1 MIIIFPFLL
10 LPSRQ
15 CPVMQFQEFDQL
27 WSWHCQRAQPTQH
40 YSSPISTRPSPST
53 ALFSL
58 QPLILPQGRK
68 TVFQTPGLLTSISET
83 VRCSLR
89 EPRPV
94 PGFQYKPVLLADL
107 RYLRPFIQPP
117 LCDSSLTSW
126 APFLYHHWPS
136 TGSKWGQLSTQT
148 NPRSPIIMSSRRKA
162 STPCMIRPDQTM
174 VELDDDTE
182 DSHVT
187 EVNTSDKS
195 ECRFSITGWTWW
207 IRLLT
212 YVGHKTF

>member
-15 CPVMQFQEFDQL
+15 CPVMQFQELDQL

-107 RYLRPFIQPP
+107 RYLRSFIQPP

-126 APFLYHHWPS
+126 APFYITAGRAQAASEGSCPPRRIQDHPS
-136 TGSKWGQLSTQT
+136 SCQVDGRPPRPVWSGPTRPWWSWTMTQRT
-148 NPRSPIIMSSRRKA
+148 HMSLR
-162 STPCMIRPDQTM
+162 
-174 VELDDDTE
+174 
-182 DSHVT
+182 
-187 EVNTSDKS
+187 
-195 ECRFSITGWTWW
+195 
-207 IRLLT
+207 
-212 YVGHKTF
+212 